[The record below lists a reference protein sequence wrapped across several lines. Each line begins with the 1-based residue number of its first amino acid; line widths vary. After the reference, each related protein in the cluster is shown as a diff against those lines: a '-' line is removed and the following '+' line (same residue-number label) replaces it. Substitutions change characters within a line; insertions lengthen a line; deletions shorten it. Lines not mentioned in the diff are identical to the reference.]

1 MKKSR
6 NQAAQGRR
14 RARTRAPSRVAES
27 RRAGG
32 TRAEAPLSLTQKRLQ
47 HLLATSPAIIYSCQ
61 PEADYGAT
69 FVSPNVTTQL
79 GYRPEEFLADA
90 RFWVKRLHPQDAS
103 RVLRELRRVFERGQH
118 TLEYR
123 FRCKDGTYR
132 WLHDE
137 LRLRRDAA
145 GHPLEIVG
153 SLMDI
158 TARKQMEEA
167 LQESQHRYRAL
178 FEDSSISM
186 WEEDFSRVKQQI
198 DAWRAS
204 GITDF
209 KSYFEAHPEAV
220 VHCAEMVR
228 VIDVNR
234 ATLEL
239 YQARSKENFLEGLR
253 AIFARES
260 YDAFA
265 DELVA
270 IARGETSC
278 RTETI
283 ARTASGE
290 VKNLALRWSVAPG
303 YENTFARVLVSMM
316 DITERQRVEQMRR
329 DFVANVSHEF
339 KTPLT
344 AIQGFTEILLD
355 GAGEDPTASRR
366 FLEFIRDYTAR
377 LVRLTDDLL
386 YLSLIEAG
394 KLEMKFAPVPVAD
407 LIESC
412 VEMLRYQAGAKQIE
426 LRVDCPATLPPVWGD
441 AVRLELVLKNLLDNA
456 VQYTPPGGRI
466 TVHSAPADGQVMI
479 AVSDTGVGIPPGE
492 QERIFERFYR
502 GSPARANEVGNTGLG
517 LSIAKHLVEAHQG
530 RITVE
535 SDVGR
540 GSTFS
545 VFLPPA

>member
-1 MKKSR
+1 MKIRR
-6 NQAAQGRR
+6 NQAVRGRKRADRPAPR
-14 RARTRAPSRVAES
+14 RAAKSQ
-27 RRAGG
+27 RRGG
-32 TRAEAPLSLTQKRLQ
+32 RRAEAPLSLTQKRLQ
-47 HLLATSPAIIYSCQ
+47 HLLATSPAVIYSFK
-61 PEADYGAT
+61 PVPDYANT

-79 GYRPEEFLADA
+79 GYRPEEFLADTK
-90 RFWVKRLHPQDAS
+90 FWVKHLHPQDAP
-103 RVLRELRRVFERGQH
+103 RVLRELRKVFERGHH

-123 FRCKDGTYR
+123 FRCQDGTYR

-137 LRLRRDAA
+137 LRLLRNAA
-145 GHPLEIVG
+145 GQPLEIVG
-153 SLMDI
+153 SWMDI
-158 TARKQMEEA
+158 TARKQMEEV
-167 LQESQHRYRAL
+167 LQKSQDRYRAL

-198 DAWRAS
+198 DTWRAA

-209 KSYFEAHPEAV
+209 KAYLEAHPEAV
-220 VHCAEMVR
+220 ARCAEMVR

-239 YQARSKENFLEGLR
+239 YQARSKEKFLRGLR

-260 YDAFA
+260 YDAFR
-265 DELVA
+265 DELIA

-278 RTETI
+278 RTETV
-283 ARTASGE
+283 ACTASGE
-290 VKNLALRWSVAPG
+290 VKNLALG
-303 YENTFARVLVSMM
+303 YENSFARVLVSMM
-316 DITERQRVEQMRR
+316 DITERQRVERMRR

-355 GAGEDPTASRR
+355 GAVEDLTASRR

-407 LIESC
+407 LIQSC

-426 LRVDCPATLPPVWGD
+426 MRVDCPAALPPVWGD
-441 AVRLELVLKNLLDNA
+441 AVRLELVLRNLLDNA
-456 VQYTPPGGRI
+456 VQYTSPGGRI
-466 TVHSAPADGQVMI
+466 AVHSAPADGQVLI
-479 AVSDTGVGIPPGE
+479 SVSDTGVGIAPSE

-502 GSPARANEVGNTGLG
+502 GSPARANAVGNTGLG
-517 LSIAKHLVEAHQG
+517 LSIAKHVVEAHQG

-545 VFLPPA
+545 VFLPQA